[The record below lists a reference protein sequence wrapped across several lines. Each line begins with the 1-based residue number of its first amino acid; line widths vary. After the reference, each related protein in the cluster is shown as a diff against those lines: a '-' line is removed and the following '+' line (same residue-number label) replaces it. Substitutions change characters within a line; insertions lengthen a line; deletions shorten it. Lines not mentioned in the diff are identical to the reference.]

1 MRNIQRAALGVSL
14 VLLMSGCVVAPYPAS
29 DPYYV
34 EPVVV
39 VPPPRVEYP
48 GPPPTVG
55 YVWIGGNWN
64 WYQGRHV
71 WAPGRWDPPEWRHME
86 VAGGVENNE
95 ARVGSNATLI
105 VAMVGVSIRRPGDD
119 DMTWPEAVSSVHR
132 PMGIAMMERSCQQ
145 TGRSSVMR
153 TELRGFPKRATKV
166 STTVS
171 GDPDLECNKY
181 CQGSFC
187 A

>member
-71 WAPGRWDPPEWRHME
+71 WAPERWEPPGHRGPARMAPYGGRGWRGEQRGPGWQQRDAYRGDGRRFDSPP
-86 VAGGVENNE
+86 G
-95 ARVGSNATLI
+95 
-105 VAMVGVSIRRPGDD
+105 RR
-119 DMTWPEAVSSVHR
+119 
-132 PMGIAMMERSCQQ
+132 
-145 TGRSSVMR
+145 
-153 TELRGFPKRATKV
+153 
-166 STTVS
+166 
-171 GDPDLECNKY
+171 
-181 CQGSFC
+181 
-187 A
+187 

>member
-1 MRNIQRAALGVSL
+1 MSNRLWLCRHHASNIPAHHRPWA
-14 VLLMSGCVVAPYPAS
+14 MSGLVA
-29 DPYYV
+29 
-34 EPVVV
+34 
-39 VPPPRVEYP
+39 
-48 GPPPTVG
+48 
-55 YVWIGGNWN
+55 IGTGIRAVMS
-64 WYQGRHV
+64 GRRGGGSRQ
-71 WAPGRWDPPEWRHME
+71 ATGDPPEWRHME

-132 PMGIAMMERSCQQ
+132 PMGIAMMERSFQQ